1 MTKPLPLTG
10 RGERSAV
17 KSKMKDEKFM
27 GKILVVAEKPSAGN
41 DMAKVLGCTERKDG
55 YFENEKYIVTWAVG
69 HLIGLKFPEEHDEK
83 YKEWNLEHL
92 PMAFP
97 LSESLKVLPE
107 SAKQFQVIKK
117 LIQRT
122 DIEYL
127 INAGDAGREGYL
139 IQEWIYRMAGNRH
152 PVKVLWAS
160 SLTEEALK
168 HAFANLHEN
177 SEFQHILPE
186 AEARAEADW
195 LLGMNYSRFLTLTK
209 ATGTGLSYGR
219 CQTPLLNLIFQRD
232 KAIAEFKSE
241 PYYNIEVTYQDGFN
255 GILLNEE
262 GKKWDIFSEEEA
274 NNLLQRIPKEFTI
287 TSYKKEKKAKKPPL
301 LLNLAALQKTMGSR
315 FGYTPDKTLAL
326 AQNLYEKHKVMSYP
340 RTDSQYLSQDIYNE
354 VREHLECCRFG
365 GFIPYI
371 DSIQEIQADRRYF
384 NDHKV
389 TDHHALIPTLH
400 PNMEE
405 AYKKLSEEERNVFD
419 VVLKSF
425 ISIFLPDYE
434 YYVTEIL
441 ATGNGLQ
448 FATKG
453 TTISNLGYKKLLIED
468 IEAFD
473 QEEDN
478 QELPVLQEGNVL
490 YTQTAERLN
499 KKTLPPK
506 SYTVSTL
513 ISAMEKYTIGT
524 SATRAEII
532 QKLLNPKR
540 PYVRLD
546 KGKYYITQLGAD
558 YIKILPE
565 TLKSEELTKH
575 FEEQLALVGTGELS
589 KDDFIH
595 EINQDILNNMNA
607 LKTESTKV
615 TMDREVIGKCPICGK
630 AVLENSKAFGCSGY
644 SEGCK
649 FAIWKTIAGKNITTA
664 QAKQLLQKRK
674 CGPIKGFKGQ
684 KGSFAAYLVLK
695 PDNTV
700 GFTFK

>member
-1 MTKPLPLTG
+1 M
-10 RGERSAV
+10 
-17 KSKMKDEKFM
+17 
-27 GKILVVAEKPSAGN
+27 
-41 DMAKVLGCTERKDG
+41 
-55 YFENEKYIVTWAVG
+55 
-69 HLIGLKFPEEHDEK
+69 
-83 YKEWNLEHL
+83 
-92 PMAFP
+92 
-97 LSESLKVLPE
+97 
-107 SAKQFQVIKK
+107 
-117 LIQRT
+117 
-122 DIEYL
+122 
-127 INAGDAGREGYL
+127 
-139 IQEWIYRMAGNRH
+139 
-152 PVKVLWAS
+152 KVLWAS

-219 CQTPLLNLIFQRD
+219 CQTPLLNLIFKRD

-241 PYYNIEVTYQDGFN
+241 PYYNIEVTYQDGFK
-255 GILLNEE
+255 GILLNNE

-274 NNLLQRIPKEFTI
+274 NSILQRMPNEFTI

-301 LLNLAALQKTMGSR
+301 LLNLAALQKTMGSG

-326 AQNLYEKHKVMSYP
+326 AQSLYEKHKVMSYP

-354 VREHLECCRFG
+354 VREHLKCCRFG
-365 GFIPYI
+365 DFIPYI
-371 DSIQEIQADRRYF
+371 DSIKEIVADKRYF

-405 AYKKLSEEERNVFD
+405 AYKQLSEDERNVFD

-441 ATGNGLQ
+441 ATGEGLQ
-448 FATKG
+448 FVTKG
-453 TTISNLGYKKLLIED
+453 TTVLNMGYKEILIED
-468 IEAFD
+468 IEVSD
-473 QEEDN
+473 QEES
-478 QELPVLQEGNVL
+478 QELPVREEGNVL
-490 YTQTAERLN
+490 YTKTSKCLN
-499 KKTLPPK
+499 KKTQPPK
-506 SYTVSTL
+506 SYTISTL
-513 ISAMEKYTIGT
+513 ISAMERYNIGT

-546 KGKYYITQLGAD
+546 KGKYYITQLGTD

-565 TLKSEELTKH
+565 SLKSEELTKH
-575 FEEQLALVGTGELS
+575 FEERLALIGTGELS
-589 KDDFIH
+589 KDDFID
-595 EINQDILNNMNA
+595 EINQDILNNMNT
-607 LKTESTKV
+607 LKTDATKV
-615 TMDREVIGKCPICGK
+615 DMEREVIGKCPICFRDIF
-630 AVLENSKAFGCSGY
+630 ENAKAFCCSGY
-644 SEGCK
+644 SEGCT
-649 FAIWKTIAGKNITTA
+649 FAIWKTIAGKTITSA

-674 CGPIKGFKGQ
+674 CGPIKGFKGS
-684 KGSFAAYLVLK
+684 KGTFAAYLVMK
-695 PDNTV
+695 QDNTI